1 MSNRPGPGGPGRGPG
16 GHGPGGNLMVQKPR
30 DAKKTLRRLVAYLA
44 DRKAAMLL
52 IVLICV
58 FSALVSV
65 VATRINGIIIDDFI
79 DTGDVLGLARIC
91 LVLLAIYLT
100 NVIAQFFQQRMMVRV
115 AQDTTAKLRRD
126 LFAHLSGLK
135 LSYFDTHNSGD
146 LMSRL
151 TNDVDTISMTLSQS
165 VAQLFSGVVSLLG
178 TLAAMLILSPLLTLI
193 SIVIMPL
200 MFLSSRSVLRVT
212 RRYFKQQQAALGE
225 LNGFVEERVSGQ
237 RVVKLF
243 SHEEASA
250 KEFDQLN
257 QRLRKTGTIA
267 QSLSGLMGPMM
278 NMINNISYLV
288 IAVSG
293 GYLAARA
300 VLTVGDVFS
309 FLQYTRQFSQPL
321 NSIANTINTVQS
333 ALAAAERVFAV
344 MDEEPEADAPGAKP
358 LQRLNGDIELK
369 NVTFGYEPGKPI
381 LKDASLHAEPGRQIA
396 IVGPTGAGK
405 TTIIS
410 LLTRFYDADAGQIL
424 FDGVPVAHF
433 TRDSVR
439 RNIGMVL
446 QDTYLFCETVR
457 DNIRYGRP
465 DATDEEVV
473 EAAKTANAH
482 SFIIHLPQ
490 GYDTVV
496 QDNGSNLSQGQRQ
509 LLAIARAVL
518 ANPRLLILDEATS
531 SIDTRTELKIQE
543 ALLALMQ
550 GRTSFII
557 AHRLSTIQNAD
568 EILVVDDGRIVERG
582 THQQLLAKEGGFYA
596 HLYNSQFKTG
606 MAL

>member
-1 MSNRPGPGGPGRGPG
+1 MSNRSGHGGHGRGPG

-30 DAKKTLRRLVAYLA
+30 DAKKALRRLIAYLA
-44 DRKAAMLL
+44 DRKMAMFL

-344 MDEEPEADAPGAKP
+344 MDEEPETDAPGAKT

-369 NVTFGYEPGKPI
+369 NVTFGYEPGKPV

-410 LLTRFYDADAGQIL
+410 LLTRFYDADAGQIF
-424 FDGVPVAHF
+424 FDGVPVEHF

-531 SIDTRTELKIQE
+531 SIDTRTELKIQD